1 MRIRDFMTAGVCLA
15 AAIVAPTAKAQFQSC
30 NSSQDAAVQCFV
42 ASALRTNITSLR
54 YGMNTT
60 QFKAYGVAVSKI
72 LQAPQD
78 YLVLTGIASAIA
90 NAMPPTNA
98 DGSTNTAA
106 QQAAVNAIVHSEI
119 LTDLVT
125 IPAEVSEQQ
134 MKWFSLDMV
143 ASMNETKG
151 IILSPGFLLRMTDS
165 YIVTATT
172 SGVVN
177 WTLVNA
183 NLMAMVNNLA
193 GAGLLKLP
201 ASVTLSD
208 AQGFAQ
214 DLAQAIYTYKQAT
227 GRISL

>member
-1 MRIRDFMTAGVCLA
+1 M
-15 AAIVAPTAKAQFQSC
+15 
-30 NSSQDAAVQCFV
+30 
-42 ASALRTNITSLR
+42 
-54 YGMNTT
+54 
-60 QFKAYGVAVSKI
+60 
-72 LQAPQD
+72 
-78 YLVLTGIASAIA
+78 TGIASAIA
-90 NAMPPTNA
+90 DAMPPTNA
-98 DGSTNTAA
+98 DGSANLAA

-119 LTDLVT
+119 LTSLVT
-125 IPAEVSEQQ
+125 MPAEVSEQQ

-143 ASMNETKG
+143 ASMNATNG

-201 ASVTLSD
+201 ASVTLAD

-214 DLAQAIYTYKQAT
+214 DLAQAIYAYKQAT
-227 GRISL
+227 GRKSL